1 MDKKERLIFNLIF
14 GSKTEFLIDLGD
26 YVADIYF
33 YDHFVDEVRD
43 ILRRAKVM
51 VVKSSI
57 KVDSKT
63 AVWELKL
70 KK

>member
-1 MDKKERLIFNLIF
+1 MDNRERLIFNLIF

-26 YVADIYF
+26 YVTDIYF

>member
-1 MDKKERLIFNLIF
+1 MDKKERLVFNLIF
-14 GSKTEFLIDLGD
+14 GSKTEFFIDLGD
-26 YVADIYF
+26 YVVDIYF
-33 YDHFVDEVRD
+33 YDHFVDEVKD
-43 ILRRAKVM
+43 ILRRARVM

-63 AVWELKL
+63 AMWELRV

>member
-1 MDKKERLIFNLIF
+1 MDNRERLIFNLIF

-26 YVADIYF
+26 YVTDIYF
-33 YDHFVDEVRD
+33 YDYFVDEVRD